1 MASLNLSPAS
11 FDFTLYRGDTF
22 PLTINLKTAAGATY
36 TLASPAS
43 NWIPKMNIETSDH
56 APVYNGVIT
65 STPASD
71 DGTKILVTNT
81 STLDL
86 YLGTSITKYLI
97 PGVTYYYDIQVSN
110 TTISPNQLVTLLK
123 GTITVEGDVTQ

>member
-36 TLASPAS
+36 SLDGVYTDWTPT
-43 NWIPKMNIETSDH
+43 MNIETVDGV
-56 APVYNGVIT
+56 AVFNGNLT
-65 STPASD
+65 NSAAT
-71 DGTKILVTNT
+71 DGTKIAVTNI

-86 YLGTSITKYLI
+86 YLGSTTTKYLV

-110 TTISPNQLVTLLK
+110 TILNPDQLVTLLK
-123 GTITVEGDVTQ
+123 GTITVQGDITQ